1 MCLSDYGSA
10 DMSGRR
16 DDDSDSAHSSD
27 EGGNFSDPEVKA
39 LHEKLNKERVERD
52 AWLKQQRVCMFL

>member
-1 MCLSDYGSA
+1 
-10 DMSGRR
+10 MSGRR

-52 AWLKQQRVCMFL
+52 AWLKQQRVCMFV